1 MSEVTAPQAPPAK
14 GPKGQSFLRR
24 SAAPADTGSGRWA
37 RSAARSCVLLCL
49 VAIFADVLAPFHFM
63 DMTMVDRL
71 QGPSSV
77 LPAGHRPHR
86 SRSSSAACCTGRGCR
101 SAVGFAATTLSVVVS
116 LLIGGVAGFVG
127 GKLDLAVQR
136 LVDAWMSFPGLLLLL
151 TVMTIIGQGI
161 PQIIGMLGLASGIG
175 NSRVVRGA
183 VIGIKANPY
192 FEAARAIGSPSW
204 RTLLRHVWPN
214 ITAPIIIIYS
224 ITIGWA
230 IIAEASLSFLG
241 FGLPPDVPSWGT
253 MLSREGRQ
261 YMEMAPRLAMWPG
274 VALTIVVYSLNMVAT
289 RCATCSTRG
298 CAAAAD
304 QWAEVWAPAPPS
316 ERARRCR
323 RSSGRAERMPHAY
336 KAGTVEGSP
345 MTRPTSSRLAPR
357 VQYVRGLTSHIG
369 MIYAVGSAYHRET
382 DLARVLGTR
391 AQGRAAAEGVVRD
404 RNEC

>member
-1 MSEVTAPQAPPAK
+1 MGDVTAPRAK
-14 GPKGQSFLRR
+14 RQSFLGDLLRR
-24 SAAPADTGSGRWA
+24 LIRERPVGAVSAAVV
-37 RSAARSCVLLCL
+37 VLLCL

-63 DMTMVDRL
+63 DMTMIDRL

-77 LPAGHRPHR
+77 HPLGTDHIGRDLF
-86 SRSSSAACCTGRGCR
+86 SRLLYGARVSLG
-101 SAVGFAATTLSVVVS
+101 VGFAATTLSVLVS

-127 GKLDLAVQR
+127 GKLDLAAQR
-136 LVDAWMSFPGLLLLL
+136 FVDAWMSFPGLLLLL
-151 TVMTIIGQGI
+151 TFMTIIGQGI

-183 VIGIKANPY
+183 VIGIKANPC

-274 VALTIVVYSLNMVAT
+274 VALTIVVYSLNMVGDAL
-289 RCATCSTRG
+289 RDLLDPRLRG
-298 CAAAAD
+298 SGGSVGGGVGARAA
-304 QWAEVWAPAPPS
+304 
-316 ERARRCR
+316 ERARKALQKIE
-323 RSSGRAERMPHAY
+323 RSG
-336 KAGTVEGSP
+336 
-345 MTRPTSSRLAPR
+345 
-357 VQYVRGLTSHIG
+357 
-369 MIYAVGSAYHRET
+369 
-382 DLARVLGTR
+382 
-391 AQGRAAAEGVVRD
+391 
-404 RNEC
+404 